1 MNSRK
6 AAQENAPP
14 ARTRS
19 SQRPSVAPG
28 GKASPAT
35 PQPYNAPQRRSPAPD
50 EFSGSSCLIFAAA
63 ASSCGRADSI
73 ALDPHK
79 LLFAPLEA
87 GCLIVRNREKLRDT
101 FHFTSSYLSAE
112 EDPLLMNFQSRGFK
126 AFKIWWL

>member
-1 MNSRK
+1 MLRICFAEMNSRK
-6 AAQENAPP
+6 AAQENTPP

-63 ASSCGRADSI
+63 ALNVPGIGRVFLNPKS
-73 ALDPHK
+73 
-79 LLFAPLEA
+79 
-87 GCLIVRNREKLRDT
+87 V
-101 FHFTSSYLSAE
+101 
-112 EDPLLMNFQSRGFK
+112 
-126 AFKIWWL
+126 